1 MSPVRP
7 HHVSLG
13 VLWSRL
19 SGAGK
24 VAVVVILAAIVVLV
38 FPVVAMVGTLLTP
51 AASPSASQDTRR
63 QEMLKKFEE
72 SSERSLAQ
80 TSGRS
85 LFVIPAAPRAPRN
98 DPPPTQA
105 DTTPH
110 PPSAYGGPALA
121 AIINDTVWFSDG
133 TRLKPGE
140 NADKPLSVVKVD
152 PPWGATIK
160 YRGVDFPVTLFE
172 HDKTVIPP
180 PPPPKPVET
189 KPAETKAAEGK
200 PGDGAPA
207 DAKPA
212 DVKPGEA
219 KPTDAKPGEAPAAPE
234 GKPVTAPETKPE
246 SKPETKPETPPT
258 QPAPGTPATSPK

>member
-13 VLWSRL
+13 ALWSRL

-24 VAVVVILAAIVVLV
+24 GAVVVILAAAVVLV

-51 AASPSASQDTRR
+51 AASPSAAQNTRQ

-72 SSERSLAQ
+72 SSDRSLAQ

-85 LFVIPAAPRAPRN
+85 LFVIPAAPRVTRT
-98 DPPPTQA
+98 DPPPTVT
-105 DTTPH
+105 DTTPR
-110 PPSAYGGPALA
+110 PPATYGGPALA

-152 PPWGATIK
+152 PPWGAIIK
-160 YRGVDFPVTLFE
+160 YRGVDFPVTLFDR
-172 HDKTVIPP
+172 DKTVIPP
-180 PPPPKPVET
+180 PPPPKPPEP
-189 KPAETKAAEGK
+189 KSADSK
-200 PGDGAPA
+200 PA
-207 DAKPA
+207 DA
-212 DVKPGEA
+212 
-219 KPTDAKPGEAPAAPE
+219 TPGEAPAIPENKPATAP
-234 GKPVTAPETKPE
+234 GTTPETKPQ
-246 SKPETKPETPPT
+246 TAPT
-258 QPAPGTPATSPK
+258 QPAPSTPATSPK

>member
-1 MSPVRP
+1 MSPVRQ
-7 HHVSLG
+7 HHVPLG

-38 FPVVAMVGTLLTP
+38 FPVIAMVGTLLTP
-51 AASPSASQDTRR
+51 AASPSAAQNTRR

-85 LFVIPAAPRAPRN
+85 LFVIPAAPRPPRN
-98 DPPPTQA
+98 DAPPA
-105 DTTPH
+105 VSDTTPR

-140 NADKPLSVVKVD
+140 NADKSLSVVRVD

-180 PPPPKPVET
+180 PTPPKPVET
-189 KPAETKAAEGK
+189 KPTETKPTETK
-200 PGDGAPA
+200 PGDGAPP
-207 DAKPA
+207 D
-212 DVKPGEA
+212 A
-219 KPTDAKPGEAPAAPE
+219 KPTDVKPGEAPAAPE
-234 GKPVTAPETKPE
+234 SKPAIPPET
-246 SKPETKPETPPT
+246 KPETKPETLPDTKPET
-258 QPAPGTPATSPK
+258 RPETPQTRPAPGTPATSPK

>member
-1 MSPVRP
+1 MSR
-7 HHVSLG
+7 
-13 VLWSRL
+13 
-19 SGAGK
+19 AGQA
-24 VAVVVILAAIVVLV
+24 AVFVIVVAIVLLA
-38 FPVVAMVGTLLTP
+38 FPVVAMVGTLMTP
-51 AASPSASQDTRR
+51 AASPSAAQSTRQ

-72 SSERSLAQ
+72 SSEHSLAQ

-98 DPPPTQA
+98 DPPTTVT
-105 DTTPH
+105 DTTPK

-140 NADKPLSVVKVD
+140 NADKSLSVVRVD

-180 PPPPKPVET
+180 PAPP
-189 KPAETKAAEGK
+189 KPAETKSAEIKPTEAKSDETKLGETKPGETKPTEVK
-200 PGDGAPA
+200 PGD
-207 DAKPA
+207 
-212 DVKPGEA
+212 
-219 KPTDAKPGEAPAAPE
+219 APAAPE
-234 GKPVTAPETKPE
+234 TKPATPPETKPETKPE
-246 SKPETKPETPPT
+246 SKPETVPS
-258 QPAPGTPATSPK
+258 QPAQGSPATSPK

>member
-1 MSPVRP
+1 MSR
-7 HHVSLG
+7 
-13 VLWSRL
+13 
-19 SGAGK
+19 AGQA
-24 VAVVVILAAIVVLV
+24 AVFVIIIAIVLLA
-38 FPVVAMVGTLLTP
+38 FPVLALVGTLMTP
-51 AASPSASQDTRR
+51 AASPSAAQSTRQ

-72 SSERSLAQ
+72 SSEHSLAQ

-98 DPPPTQA
+98 DPPTTVT
-105 DTTPH
+105 DTTPR

-140 NADKPLSVVKVD
+140 NADKSLSVVKVD

-180 PPPPKPVET
+180 PAPPKPVES
-189 KPAETKAAEGK
+189 KPAETK
-200 PGDGAPA
+200 
-207 DAKPA
+207 
-212 DVKPGEA
+212 PGET
-219 KPTDAKPGEAPAAPE
+219 KPTDAKPGEASAAPE
-234 GKPVTAPETKPE
+234 SKPATPPETKPETKPDAKPDATPE
-246 SKPETKPETPPT
+246 SKPETAPV

>member
-1 MSPVRP
+1 MSR
-7 HHVSLG
+7 
-13 VLWSRL
+13 
-19 SGAGK
+19 AGQ
-24 VAVVVILAAIVVLV
+24 AALVVIVVAIILLA
-38 FPVVAMVGTLLTP
+38 FPVAAMVGTLMTP
-51 AASPSASQDTRR
+51 AASPSATQSTRQ

-72 SSERSLAQ
+72 SSEHSLAQ

-98 DPPPTQA
+98 DPPTTVT
-105 DTTPH
+105 DTTPK

-140 NADKPLSVVKVD
+140 NADKSLSVVKVD

-180 PPPPKPVET
+180 PAPPKPVESKPPET
-189 KPAETKAAEGK
+189 KPSETKPGETK
-200 PGDGAPA
+200 PGET
-207 DAKPA
+207 KPTE
-212 DVKPGEA
+212 VKPGE
-219 KPTDAKPGEAPAAPE
+219 TPAAPE
-234 GKPVTAPETKPE
+234 TKPATPPETKPE
-246 SKPETKPETPPT
+246 SKPETAPV
-258 QPAPGTPATSPK
+258 QPAPGTPAASPK

>member
-1 MSPVRP
+1 MSR
-7 HHVSLG
+7 
-13 VLWSRL
+13 
-19 SGAGK
+19 AGQ
-24 VAVVVILAAIVVLV
+24 AAIFIIIIAIVLLA
-38 FPVVAMVGTLLTP
+38 FPVLALVGTLMTP
-51 AASPSASQDTRR
+51 AASPSAAQSTRQ

-72 SSERSLAQ
+72 SSEHSLAQ

-98 DPPPTQA
+98 DPPTTVT
-105 DTTPH
+105 DTTPR

-140 NADKPLSVVKVD
+140 NADKSLSVVKVD

-180 PPPPKPVET
+180 PAPPKPVES
-189 KPAETKAAEGK
+189 KPAETK
-200 PGDGAPA
+200 
-207 DAKPA
+207 
-212 DVKPGEA
+212 PGET
-219 KPTDAKPGEAPAAPE
+219 KPTDAKPGEASAAPE
-234 GKPVTAPETKPE
+234 SKPATPPETKPETKPDAKPDATPE
-246 SKPETKPETPPT
+246 SKPETAPV